1 MFHAACLLLILGA
14 EPEPKRLEPVELPA
28 LWDDLIGADA
38 ARAFQAVCRLG
49 SAPDVAVP
57 FLRARLKPIP
67 RVEPARYAQWIAD
80 LDSDDF
86 KTREKAA
93 REIEQTA
100 EQAVP
105 VLKAALDAKP
115 SPELRRQAKALL
127 EGLEKQY
134 PLSGERL
141 RAVRAIEALERM
153 NTDDARTLLEALSKG
168 APEARL
174 TREARE
180 SLDRLRRLRM
190 R

>member
-1 MFHAACLLLILGA
+1 MFHAACLLLVFGA
-14 EPEPKRLEPVELPA
+14 EPEPKRFEPAELPA
-28 LWDDLIGADA
+28 LWDDLIGTDA
-38 ARAFQAVCRLG
+38 ARAFQAICRLG

-57 FLRARLKPIP
+57 FLRDRLKPVA
-67 RVEPARYAQWIAD
+67 RVEPARLAQWIAD

-93 REIEQTA
+93 KEIEQTA

-105 VLKAALDAKP
+105 VLKAVLEGKP
-115 SPELRRQAKALL
+115 SPETRRQIKVLL
-127 EGLEKQY
+127 QGLEKQY

-141 RAVRAIEALERM
+141 RVVRAVEALERM
-153 NTDDARTLLEALSKG
+153 NTGGARDLLESLSTG
-168 APEARL
+168 APDARL